1 MNTVSDSSCRRL
13 SSFHL
18 KLLALVTMT
27 IDHTAAVLRCGDF
40 YRLMRNVGR
49 AAFPIYCFLLV
60 EGFFHTRNLKN
71 YLGRLALL
79 AVLSEVPFNLALY
92 RQWPHPKSNVM
103 LTLFLGLLT
112 VAILDRGREQLRR
125 QEPTV
130 PARESLWLFGVTC
143 VGMGTAFQLQTD
155 YRGGGV
161 LLIVLFYL
169 FREDRQPLLVLL
181 PPLLLVFY
189 NAYELWGLL
198 ALLPIACY
206 SGKRGFSGGKAGQWF
221 FYLYY
226 PIHLTVLVVLRAVLL
241 GTSVSFAG
249 LVFP

>member
-1 MNTVSDSSCRRL
+1 MNTENHSPCRRL
-13 SSFHL
+13 SSFQL

-27 IDHTAAVLRCGDF
+27 IDHTAAVLRCGDY

-49 AAFPIYCFLLV
+49 VAFPIYCFLLV

-79 AVLSEVPFNLALY
+79 AVLSEIPFNLALY
-92 RQWPHPKSNVM
+92 KKWPHPRSNVM

-112 VAILDRGREQLRR
+112 VTALEQGRR
-125 QEPTV
+125 QLVERGKTT
-130 PARESLWLFGVTC
+130 PAAETLLLFSVISA
-143 VGMGTAFQLQTD
+143 GMGAAFLLQTD

-169 FREDRQPLLVLL
+169 FREDKRPLLYLL
-181 PPLLLVFY
+181 PPLMLIFY
-189 NAYELWGLL
+189 TPTELWGLL

-226 PIHLTVLVVLRAVLL
+226 PIHLTVLLVLRAVLL

-249 LVFP
+249 WVFP